1 MAGRFEESSEK
12 KQHLF
17 RLPSHCQRD
26 YMGEEAVFVT
36 IIQVLFCLLS
46 LVVGL
51 LDVDKN
57 KV

>member
-1 MAGRFEESSEK
+1 
-12 KQHLF
+12 
-17 RLPSHCQRD
+17 
-26 YMGEEAVFVT
+26 MGKEAMFVT

-46 LVVGL
+46 LVGL